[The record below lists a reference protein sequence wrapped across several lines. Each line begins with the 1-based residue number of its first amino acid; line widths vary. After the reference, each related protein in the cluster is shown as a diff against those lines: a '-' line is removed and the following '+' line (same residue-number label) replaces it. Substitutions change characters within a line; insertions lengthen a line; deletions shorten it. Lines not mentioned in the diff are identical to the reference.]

1 MYVLSFCWGLTIH
14 FPWDIFDVIHKL
26 RPLRRDHCGRGAV
39 VDLFMARKLSADRDH
54 HPDSNTDNISV
65 YIYIYDGKTNNDSA
79 NTDDDDDHHHQGL
92 TDPF

>member
-1 MYVLSFCWGLTIH
+1 MFYPCWGLTIH

-54 HPDSNTDNISV
+54 HPDSNTDNISI
-65 YIYIYDGKTNNDSA
+65 YIYIMVRLIMIMILIL
-79 NTDDDDDHHHQGL
+79 TDDDDDDNDSN
-92 TDPF
+92 TDR